1 MVIILLCILRMV
13 YICQLCSFS
22 SPMISVKPPAIRM
35 QGVSSV
41 MGGGDVVSGL
51 RSDSG
56 LKNAIHLVQ
65 LKTAND
71 RIRVS
76 NFGQF
81 DE

>member
-1 MVIILLCILRMV
+1 
-13 YICQLCSFS
+13 
-22 SPMISVKPPAIRM
+22 M